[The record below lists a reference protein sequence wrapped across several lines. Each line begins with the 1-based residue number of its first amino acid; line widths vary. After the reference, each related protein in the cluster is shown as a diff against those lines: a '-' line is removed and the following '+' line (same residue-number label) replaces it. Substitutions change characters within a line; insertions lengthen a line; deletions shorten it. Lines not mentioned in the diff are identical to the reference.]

1 MVTRKRTTRDVMM
14 TMPMNTDEIDV
25 VTSVDDDDEKDF
37 SIQIQR
43 HADMQM
49 STRPDIQACRGTQRN
64 VRKSYKSTPPTSHF
78 RAQRGP
84 GRPEGRFDLPKA
96 SKGCLLGG
104 VQNRLDLR
112 SAHFLLEK

>member
-1 MVTRKRTTRDVMM
+1 MTMTGTMTTDMKVKDGNRDKTGHVMATRKRTIRDVMM
-14 TMPMNTDEIDV
+14 TMPLDTDDIDV

-49 STRPDIQACRGTQRN
+49 GTRPDIQACRGTQRN

-78 RAQRGP
+78 RPHSGS
-84 GRPEGRFDLPKA
+84 RFS
-96 SKGCLLGG
+96 SKLTK
-104 VQNRLDLR
+104 VFR
-112 SAHFLLEK
+112 